1 MDKDNKEDFSFG
13 RSCDLKVPV
22 TFRMSVQLYIWIS
35 SVILTQTRS
44 QLEGVRHPRP
54 FTELIDKPEL
64 RFHGVQSSY
73 ARLLDVQ

>member
-22 TFRMSVQLYIWIS
+22 TFRMSVSALPSDFFCCI
-35 SVILTQTRS
+35 TRTRS

-54 FTELIDKPEL
+54 VTELIDKPEL

-73 ARLLDVQ
+73 AQLPCVQ

>member
-22 TFRMSVQLYIWIS
+22 TFRMSVS
-35 SVILTQTRS
+35 ASPSVFFILTQTRS

-73 ARLLDVQ
+73 A

>member
-1 MDKDNKEDFSFG
+1 
-13 RSCDLKVPV
+13 
-22 TFRMSVQLYIWIS
+22 MSSV
-35 SVILTQTRS
+35 VILTQARS

-73 ARLLDVQ
+73 AQLPDVQ